1 MAQGNA
7 PEKTTAEADRFVA
20 AMKTIMSLSPETAAS
35 IRARQDKR
43 TIAPDATARRKAT
56 QDSPK
61 APDGEALGPNQEC

>member
-7 PEKTTAEADRFVA
+7 QEKTTAEPDPFIA

-43 TIAPDATARRKAT
+43 TITADTAAGQAKST
-56 QDSPK
+56 
-61 APDGEALGPNQEC
+61 PNPSKGAS